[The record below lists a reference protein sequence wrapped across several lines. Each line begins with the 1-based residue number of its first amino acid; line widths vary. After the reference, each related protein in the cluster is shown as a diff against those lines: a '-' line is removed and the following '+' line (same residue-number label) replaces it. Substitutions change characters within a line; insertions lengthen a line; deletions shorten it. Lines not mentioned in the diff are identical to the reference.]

1 MRGAIMDKATAATHR
16 TALERAR
23 EQLTA
28 LEASNQ
34 EEANFRKAQAE
45 ANIPK
50 LIAAR
55 KAMGSHRR

>member
-1 MRGAIMDKATAATHR
+1 MNKAITATHVA
-16 TALERAR
+16 ALAAAR
-23 EQLTA
+23 KQQAA
-28 LEASNQ
+28 LEASYQ